1 MRVLIAGGDTEFL
14 ELEQRFLS
22 HCGHDATIA
31 YDGLECASILQDFIP
46 DVVVIDCELL
56 WGGSDGVVAI
66 MLEDPRLS
74 QTPVIFVAD
83 VDPREA
89 YEDKMEWMVVDWI
102 RKPYGMRELLTQ
114 ITNHVQS
121 CRLQNRGYATP
132 KLTAYQGVGQ

>member
-31 YDGLECASILQDFIP
+31 HDGLECASILQHFIP

-74 QTPVIFVAD
+74 QTPVILWRMSIQERHTKTRWNGWLSIGFES
-83 VDPREA
+83 R
-89 YEDKMEWMVVDWI
+89 M
-102 RKPYGMRELLTQ
+102 G
-114 ITNHVQS
+114 
-121 CRLQNRGYATP
+121 
-132 KLTAYQGVGQ
+132 